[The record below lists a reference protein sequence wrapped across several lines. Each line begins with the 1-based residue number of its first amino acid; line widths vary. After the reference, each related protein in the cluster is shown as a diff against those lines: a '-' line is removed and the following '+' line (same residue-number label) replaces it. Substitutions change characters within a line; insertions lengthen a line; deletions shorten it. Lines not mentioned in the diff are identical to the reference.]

1 MAVIY
6 KATNTV
12 NGKAY
17 IGHAIDF
24 EKRKQ
29 THYNKAK
36 RGGKEYFYNAIRKH
50 GFDAFE
56 WTVLKE
62 NATLEDEKELIEQ
75 YGTYENGYNLTMG
88 GEGKLGY
95 KVSEKTKQKLSEAG
109 KKQKVTEKQLK
120 ILRENARRMKENGHT
135 DEAKRKI
142 SEAHKGKVFTEEHK
156 RNISK
161 NHAAHKASGAYYQ
174 SPEYKEKQRKS
185 QLGKTRTPEQK
196 ERYRQ
201 AALKREKDKRKQE

>member
-6 KATNTV
+6 KATNTI

-17 IGHAIDF
+17 IGFAVDF
-24 EKRKQ
+24 EKRMNEHKK
-29 THYNKAK
+29 KAL
-36 RGGKEYFYNAIRKH
+36 RNDRQYFHNALRKY

-62 NATLEDEKELIEQ
+62 NAILEDEIVLIKEHD
-75 YGTYENGYNLTMG
+75 TYKKGYNLTRG

-95 KVSEKTKQKLSEAG
+95 KVSETTKQKLSEAG
-109 KKQKVTEKQLK
+109 KKRKPSAHQLK
-120 ILRENARRMKENGHT
+120 TLRENAQIMREQGHT
-135 DEAKRKI
+135 EEAKRKI
-142 SEAHKGKVFTEEHK
+142 SKAHKGIPKSEKHK

-161 NHAAHKASGAYYQ
+161 NHAAYKETGAYYQ

-201 AALKREKDKRKQE
+201 AALKREKAKREQQ